1 MSGARFPIAVALA
14 GLIASTGLAIAI
26 PLSAYGVAPN
36 CAAFDDAVQYRVNP
50 TSLTGLLSSSQT
62 ASDQAAT
69 VGFTEDRGSVFRAAI
84 QSDSTLSV
92 VHRLYKAT
100 TKDYVFT
107 TSASEATSA
116 AQAGYV
122 NQGSSFSASR
132 QAATCLV
139 PVYRYQR
146 KAAHQYA
153 VSTTARSALTA
164 AGWQLEGVS
173 FYAAPAAVSP
183 PPPVDP
189 KFSFAVMP
197 DTQQEVLSTGD
208 SRFIGRSKWLV
219 ANKTALDVRWV
230 ASSGDVVNW
239 DTPDHAQYKIA
250 AAAMVPLEQ
259 AKIPYTLT
267 IGNHDTQA
275 TDAPGGARDP
285 SRTRI
290 LQRDTRTFNA
300 YFKASRYTSVGGAYE
315 ANKVDNIYTSYTA
328 GGRQWM
334 VIALELWPRKGV
346 VDWAKQVVA
355 SHPHHNVIITTHN
368 YISGSGVIGTSAGYG
383 DTSPKYLYDNLVKQY
398 TNIKFVACGHT
409 GQAAVRVDTGVHG
422 NKIVSFNQTYHSNT
436 TNPVRVIEVNTST
449 GTVTSKVHAP
459 ATNQVFTAHATS
471 HSGMSY
477 VK

>member
-14 GLIASTGLAIAI
+14 GLIASTGLAIAT
-26 PLSAYGVAPN
+26 PLSAQGAAPN
-36 CAAFDDAVQYRVNP
+36 CAAFNDAVHYRVNP
-50 TSLTGLLSSSQT
+50 TSLAGLMTSSLAESQG
-62 ASDQAAT
+62 AVDF
-69 VGFTEDRGSVFRAAI
+69 GFTRDRGTLFRGAVQA
-84 QSDSTLSV
+84 DSTLSA
-92 VHRLYKAT
+92 VHRLYKKSNGDFLFTLKSAEISKLTSAGYVDQGRNFSAT
-100 TKDYVFT
+100 A
-107 TSASEATSA
+107 TSAS
-116 AQAGYV
+116 
-122 NQGSSFSASR
+122 
-132 QAATCLV
+132 CLV
-139 PVYRYQR
+139 PVYRFVR
-146 KAAHQYA
+146 GTTHQYA
-153 VSTTARSALTA
+153 VSAAARKSYTA
-164 AGWQLEGVS
+164 AGWRQEGIA
-173 FYAAPAAVSP
+173 FHAAPPTAIAP
-183 PPPVDP
+183 TADT

-197 DTQQEVLSTGD
+197 DTQQEVLKAND
-208 SRFIGRSKWLV
+208 SRFINRSKWLV
-219 ANKTALDVRWV
+219 ANKSALDLRWV

-239 DTPDHAQYKIA
+239 DPPDHAQYKIA

-275 TDAPGGARDP
+275 TMSPGGARDP

-368 YISGSGVIGTSAGYG
+368 YTDGAGVIGTSAGYG
-383 DTSPKYLYDNLVKQY
+383 DTSPQYLYDNLVKQY

-409 GQAAVRVDTGVHG
+409 GQASQRVDTGVHG
-422 NKIVSFNQTYHSNT
+422 NKIISFNQTFHSNT
-436 TNPVRVIEVNTST
+436 TNPVRLIEVDTT
-449 GTVTSKVHAP
+449 AGTVTSKIHAP
-459 ATNQVFTAHATS
+459 ATNQVLTTYATT
-471 HSGMSY
+471 HTGMTY
-477 VK
+477 VS

>member
-1 MSGARFPIAVALA
+1 
-14 GLIASTGLAIAI
+14 
-26 PLSAYGVAPN
+26 
-36 CAAFDDAVQYRVNP
+36 
-50 TSLTGLLSSSQT
+50 
-62 ASDQAAT
+62 
-69 VGFTEDRGSVFRAAI
+69 
-84 QSDSTLSV
+84 
-92 VHRLYKAT
+92 
-100 TKDYVFT
+100 
-107 TSASEATSA
+107 
-116 AQAGYV
+116 
-122 NQGSSFSASR
+122 
-132 QAATCLV
+132 
-139 PVYRYQR
+139 
-146 KAAHQYA
+146 
-153 VSTTARSALTA
+153 
-164 AGWQLEGVS
+164 
-173 FYAAPAAVSP
+173 
-183 PPPVDP
+183 
-189 KFSFAVMP
+189 
-197 DTQQEVLSTGD
+197 
-208 SRFIGRSKWLV
+208 
-219 ANKTALDVRWV
+219 VRWV

-275 TDAPGGARDP
+275 TMSPGGARDP

-300 YFKASRYTSVGGAYE
+300 FFKASRYTSVGGAYE

-334 VIALELWPRKGV
+334 VMALELWPRKGV

-368 YISGSGVIGTSAGYG
+368 YISGSGAIGTSAGYG

-409 GQAAVRVDTGVHG
+409 GQAAIRVDTGVHG
-422 NKIVSFNQTYHSNT
+422 NKIISYNQTYHSNT
-436 TNPVRVIEVNTST
+436 TNPVRMIEVDTSA

-459 ATNQVFTAHATS
+459 ATGEIFTAHATS

-477 VK
+477 VR